1 MEHNECNNEQECN
14 DNQNTQSIG
23 FGNVLSKIKAL
34 KQQKKEKKQTLSTSS
49 PSANKFSLSHYNTTP
64 ILNDTKLKK
73 LLQMLEPNYN
83 SFTFNKLFLNNN
95 SHNTTKSSALTKYT
109 SLFRDLSNYNDSKPD
124 KEISRNIFSFKN
136 KVTRTMTPLFA
147 KQPLTPH
154 KRSTTNNTATHDLSK
169 LRINN
174 STSLNLS
181 NIKPT
186 YTNKYATIYNDA
198 YYSNR
203 VNNLDNKLNS
213 IIPVI
218 AGTKVK
224 SSTPALKP
232 KTLSSMLL
240 LSNRNRCNYI
250 IREQNNFKSISH

>member
-1 MEHNECNNEQECN
+1 MEHNENNNEQECN
-14 DNQNTQSIG
+14 DNQNVQSNE
-23 FGNVLSKIKAL
+23 FSNVLSKIKAL

-49 PSANKFSLSHYNTTP
+49 HSTNKFSLSHYNTTP

-136 KVTRTMTPLFA
+136 KVTRTMTPLFN
-147 KQPLTPH
+147 KQQLTPH
-154 KRSTTNNTATHDLSK
+154 KRSTTNNTTTHDLSK

-181 NIKPT
+181 NIKPN
-186 YTNKYATIYNDA
+186 YTNKYATIYNDV

-203 VNNLDNKLNS
+203 VNNLHNKLNS
-213 IIPVI
+213 IV
-218 AGTKVK
+218 AGTASIKVK
-224 SSTPALKP
+224 SATPALKP

-240 LSNRNRCNYI
+240 LSNRNRCNNI